1 MRENRLSAR
10 SRASAAVLTLLI
22 LTYSTF
28 IAALVWIIVA
38 KPFER

>member
-1 MRENRLSAR
+1 MRDENRPSAR

-28 IAALVWIIVA
+28 IAALSAAYIA
-38 KPFER
+38 A